1 MDFKTKEE
9 LFGYLKEQEARLA
22 QLQETIDNQNTAVED
37 DTPQV
42 DEKLDDVADDDET
55 VSDDEIDELTE
66 MLNL

>member
-9 LFGYLKEQEARLA
+9 LFGYLKEQEDRLA
-22 QLQETIDNQNTAVED
+22 QLQETIDNQNKAVED

-42 DEKLDDVADDDET
+42 DEKVDDVADDEK

>member
-9 LFGYLKEQEARLA
+9 LFGYLKEQEDRLA

-37 DTPQV
+37 EAPQV
-42 DEKLDDVADDDET
+42 DEKVDDVADDET
-55 VSDDEIDELTE
+55 VSDDEIDELTD